1 MQSVYVPLC
10 PFTQTAGV
18 FANCQ
23 IEKKKILNKDG
34 SITEKEYLPVHF
46 TLDHRFIDGV
56 LSSKMVKEAKRL
68 FANPESFTVL

>member
-1 MQSVYVPLC
+1 MFLYVLSLK
-10 PFTQTAGV
+10 QLV
-18 FANCQ
+18 FLP
-23 IEKKKILNKDG
+23 IVKLKKKKILNKDG

-68 FANPESFTVL
+68 FDNPESFTVL

>member
-1 MQSVYVPLC
+1 MFLYVLSLK
-10 PFTQTAGV
+10 QLV
-18 FANCQ
+18 FLP
-23 IEKKKILNKDG
+23 IVKLKKKILNKDG

-68 FANPESFTVL
+68 FDNPESFSVL

>member
-1 MQSVYVPLC
+1 MFLYVLSLK
-10 PFTQTAGV
+10 QLV
-18 FANCQ
+18 FLP
-23 IEKKKILNKDG
+23 IVKLKKKKILNKDG

-68 FANPESFTVL
+68 FDNPESFSVL